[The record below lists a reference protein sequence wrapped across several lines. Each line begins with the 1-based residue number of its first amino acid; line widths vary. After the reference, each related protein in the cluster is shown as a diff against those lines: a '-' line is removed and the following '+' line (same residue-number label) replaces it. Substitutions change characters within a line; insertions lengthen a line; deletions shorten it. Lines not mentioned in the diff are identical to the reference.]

1 MPAKYTRKNLYQ
13 FNIQG
18 YLRQNKHP
26 KKIDINHCAYL
37 LWTEQMS
44 ITSFVH
50 FLFNQFSFGKYNRR
64 T

>member
-26 KKIDINHCAYL
+26 KK
-37 LWTEQMS
+37 S
-44 ITSFVH
+44 I
-50 FLFNQFSFGKYNRR
+50 
-64 T
+64 